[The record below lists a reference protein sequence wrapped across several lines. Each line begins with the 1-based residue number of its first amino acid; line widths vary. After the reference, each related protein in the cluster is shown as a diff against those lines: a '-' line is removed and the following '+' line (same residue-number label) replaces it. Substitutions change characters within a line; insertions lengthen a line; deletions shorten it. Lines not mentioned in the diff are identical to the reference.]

1 MKVNQKIEK
10 YLSEVYGNT
19 FTPQHYEALNSRIEK
34 ARSLIS
40 KQRKM
45 HWDERDVVLI
55 TYADQFH
62 SDTSKPLPT
71 FNQFHRQWL
80 ATIFSHLHLLPFYP
94 WSSDDGF
101 SVIDYHQVA
110 PETGEWEDIRELSQS
125 SQLMFD
131 FVCNHISAKS
141 EWFNHYLQQTPGFEN
156 FFIAVD
162 PSTDLSSVTRHA
174 PYRCLHHLPCKTI
187 LFIIYGLLLAMTR
200 LISIIVA
207 RKYCWQWSM
216 CC

>member
-1 MKVNQKIEK
+1 MNQKIEK

-34 ARSLIS
+34 ARLLIS

-62 SDTSKPLPT
+62 SDTSEPLPT

-101 SVIDYHQVA
+101 SVVDYHQVA
-110 PETGEWEDIRELSQS
+110 PETGEWGGYQG
-125 SQLMFD
+125 
-131 FVCNHISAKS
+131 A
-141 EWFNHYLQQTPGFEN
+141 
-156 FFIAVD
+156 
-162 PSTDLSSVTRHA
+162 
-174 PYRCLHHLPCKTI
+174 
-187 LFIIYGLLLAMTR
+187 
-200 LISIIVA
+200 
-207 RKYCWQWSM
+207 
-216 CC
+216 

>member
-10 YLSEVYGNT
+10 YLSEVYGKT
-19 FTPQHYEALNSRIEK
+19 FTPRHYEVLNSRIEK
-34 ARSLIS
+34 AWLLIS
-40 KQRKM
+40 KQRKA

-71 FNQFHRQWL
+71 LNQFHRQWL

-101 SVIDYHQVA
+101 SVVDYHQVA
-110 PETGEWEDIRELSQS
+110 PETGEWEDIRALSQT

-131 FVCNHISAKS
+131 FVCNHMSAKS
-141 EWFNHYLQQTPGFEN
+141 E
-156 FFIAVD
+156 
-162 PSTDLSSVTRHA
+162 
-174 PYRCLHHLPCKTI
+174 
-187 LFIIYGLLLAMTR
+187 
-200 LISIIVA
+200 
-207 RKYCWQWSM
+207 
-216 CC
+216 